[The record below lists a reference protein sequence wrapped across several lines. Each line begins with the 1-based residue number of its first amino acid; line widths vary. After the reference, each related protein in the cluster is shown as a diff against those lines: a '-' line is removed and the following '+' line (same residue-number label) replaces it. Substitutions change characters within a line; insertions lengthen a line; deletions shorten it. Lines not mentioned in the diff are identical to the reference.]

1 MGKINF
7 VSRGGLRGCVELMR
21 EWEGVLC
28 FSIVVE
34 TSLTDKNKQM
44 SSAYRRK
51 LQSVVGLGEEIIYL
65 STTVHL
71 SIPAYIQFDLESS
84 LTNYLSI
91 PSWSLAGERNKLR
104 IKTFL
109 ACLPF

>member
-1 MGKINF
+1 MGEINF
-7 VSRGGLRGCVELMR
+7 VSRGGLRGCVEVMR

-44 SSAYRRK
+44 SSAIDRERSKASSVWEKKLFIYR
-51 LQSVVGLGEEIIYL
+51 L
-65 STTVHL
+65 TVHL

-84 LTNYLSI
+84 LTNYLS
-91 PSWSLAGERNKLR
+91 WREEQVED
-104 IKTFL
+104 
-109 ACLPF
+109 

>member
-44 SSAYRRK
+44 SSAIDRESSKASSVWEKKLFIYRR
-51 LQSVVGLGEEIIYL
+51 LSIYL
-65 STTVHL
+65 SPL
-71 SIPAYIQFDLESS
+71 ISS
-84 LTNYLSI
+84 LILNRL
-91 PSWSLAGERNKLR
+91 
-104 IKTFL
+104 
-109 ACLPF
+109 

>member
-7 VSRGGLRGCVELMR
+7 VSRGGLRGCVEVMR

-34 TSLTDKNKQM
+34 TSLTDKNKQCRNVVGD
-44 SSAYRRK
+44 RRK

-65 STTVHL
+65 STNCP
-71 SIPAYIQFDLESS
+71 SIYPRLY
-84 LTNYLSI
+84 
-91 PSWSLAGERNKLR
+91 PV
-104 IKTFL
+104 
-109 ACLPF
+109 